1 MNAAPADEERA
12 GSDEGQTNRRM
23 KGCQPPWFS
32 GWILAALAATGCA
45 AVVPATDHSPVPHSS
60 PTSRSSNDSRLAA
73 RVAEYLRVDDQEA
86 GRILPSLVNRPP
98 AELESVLDQVLSG
111 PLLWEDEPPKTGLLP
126 NLPIQVDGTIRR
138 YGLYVPP
145 SYQPARSYPLIIC
158 LHGAGFNGDSYLDRW
173 SPRLG
178 ERYLLAC
185 PSIADG
191 AWWTRD
197 GELLV
202 MAVFDEVARRYHVD
216 RDRVFLTGMSNG
228 GLGTYLIGLN
238 HTDQFA
244 ALIPMAGSL
253 PRGFYPL
260 FDNATRTPLYLIHGA
275 HDQVIPVSFSRNI
288 AAYLKQEGIPF
299 VYREHEQIHPMAGGH
314 FFPKDELPALM
325 AWLDAQHRPSPAPTL
340 TVVRDRD
347 HTGRAGWVRLDRIDP
362 SVGSFW
368 ASEYDAEAGRRLE
381 RGAFARLSAVRE
393 GNTLHVTAKGVRRYN
408 VLFYPDAVDFGRPV
422 TIVTNG
428 LTSFEG
434 VITPESRT
442 LLEEARRRPDP
453 ARLVMATVGIDV
465 PL

>member
-1 MNAAPADEERA
+1 
-12 GSDEGQTNRRM
+12 M
-23 KGCQPPWFS
+23 KGRQQPWCP
-32 GWILAALAATGCA
+32 GWILAALAVAGCA
-45 AVVPATDHSPVPHSS
+45 VVVPTPRPSPAPHAS
-60 PTSRSSNDSRLAA
+60 PIDARLVA
-73 RVAEYLRVDDQEA
+73 RVAEYLRANDHEA
-86 GRILPSLVNRPP
+86 GQLLASLVNRPP
-98 AELESVLDQVLSG
+98 ADLESALDQVLSG
-111 PLLWEDEPPKTGLLP
+111 PSLWEDGTPNTGLLP
-126 NLPIQVDGTIRR
+126 NLPIQVDGATRR
-138 YGLYVPP
+138 FGLYVPP
-145 SYQPARSYPLIIC
+145 SYQPARRYPLVIC
-158 LHGAGFNGDSYLDRW
+158 LHGAGFNGDSYLERW

-202 MAVFDEVARRYHVD
+202 MAVLDEVTRRYHVD

-244 ALIPMAGSL
+244 ALIPMAGAF
-253 PRGFYPL
+253 PRALYPL
-260 FDNATRTPLYLIHGA
+260 FDNAKRTPFYLIHGA

-288 AAYLKQEGIPF
+288 AAYLKQEGIPV

-325 AWLDAQHRPSPAPTL
+325 DWLDAQHRPSPAPAL
-340 TVVRDRD
+340 TVVHDRD

-368 ASEYDAEAGRRLE
+368 ASEYDSEEGRRLE
-381 RGAFARLSAVRE
+381 RGAFARLTVVRE
-393 GNTLHVTAKGVRRYN
+393 GNSLSVTEQGVRRYSL
-408 VLFYPDAVDFGRPV
+408 LFSPGAVDFGRPV

-428 LTSFEG
+428 QTSFEG
-434 VITPESRT
+434 VITPQSRT

-453 ARLVMATVGIDV
+453 AQLVLATVEINV
-465 PL
+465 P

>member
-1 MNAAPADEERA
+1 M
-12 GSDEGQTNRRM
+12 NRR
-23 KGCQPPWFS
+23 QLPWFP

-45 AVVPATDHSPVPHSS
+45 AVIPSPHHSPTPH
-60 PTSRSSNDSRLAA
+60 TSNDGRLIAS
-73 RVAEYLRVDDQEA
+73 VAEYLRADDHEA
-86 GRILPSLVNRPP
+86 GQLQPSLASRPP
-98 AELESVLDQVLSG
+98 AELESALDQVLSG
-111 PLLWEDEPPKTGLLP
+111 PPVWGDKTPKTGLLP
-126 NLPIQVDGTIRR
+126 NLPIQVDGTTRR

-145 SYQPARSYPLIIC
+145 SYQPVRGYPLIIC
-158 LHGAGFNGDSYLDRW
+158 LHGAGFNGDSYLERW

-202 MAVFDEVARRYHVD
+202 TAVLDEVARRYHID
-216 RDRVFLTGMSNG
+216 RERVFLTGMSNG

-238 HTDQFA
+238 HTDRFA
-244 ALIPMAGSL
+244 ALIPMAGSF

-260 FDNATRTPLYLIHGA
+260 FGNATRTPLYLIHGA
-275 HDQVIPVSFSRNI
+275 RDQVIPVSFSRDI
-288 AAYLKQEGIPF
+288 AAYLEQEGIPF
-299 VYREHEQIHPMAGGH
+299 IYREHEQIHPVAGGH

-325 AWLDAQHRPSPAPTL
+325 TWLDAQHRQSPAPTL

-362 SVGSFW
+362 SVGSVW
-368 ASEYDAEAGRRLE
+368 AAENNDEENRRLA
-381 RGAFARLSAVRE
+381 RGAFARLSVARE
-393 GNTLHVTAKGVRRYN
+393 GNTLHVTAQGVRRYSL
-408 VLFYPDAVDFGRPV
+408 LFYPGAVDFGRPV

-428 LTSFEG
+428 QTSFEG
-434 VITPESRT
+434 MITPESRA

-453 ARLVMATVGIDV
+453 AQLVLATVEIDV
-465 PL
+465 PS